1 MNDMANALLDFK
13 SSGYKIDVVLTSKDN
28 LPLTV
33 AVEDDSKI
41 SLSDENRVICTITA
55 TKTEGEGN
63 IVLHLGDQQ
72 IDIMEQF
79 RSQMRE
85 ELL

>member
-13 SSGYKIDVVLTSKDN
+13 LSGYKIDVVLTSKDD

-33 AVEDDSKI
+33 AVKDDSKI

-55 TKTEGEGN
+55 TKTEAEGN
-63 IVLHLGDQQ
+63 IVLHLGEQQ
-72 IDIMEQF
+72 IDLMEQF
-79 RSQMRE
+79 RTQMRE
-85 ELL
+85 ERL